1 MAKSIETLEKELRE
15 AERIGIQLEERLNH
29 KRTEYQSVMKQL
41 KELGVSSEADLK
53 KMQEELDTM
62 TKQLEELIPTDAI
75 EEYKKLST

>member
-1 MAKSIETLEKELRE
+1 MCIRD
-15 AERIGIQLEERLNH
+15 R
-29 KRTEYQSVMKQL
+29 YQSVMKQL

-75 EEYKKLST
+75 EEYKKLNT